1 VDVNEWLWALFAGAG
16 LAMILVELIGVD
28 TGLDLVVVGSI
39 LVLSGLV
46 TLPFHSWLT
55 TTITASVLCVV
66 YVFAGRRYVRRLRT
80 WKGEIKSG
88 ADALI
93 GQEGLVTRDVTR
105 LASGS
110 VKVGNEE
117 FRARAEE
124 KINEGEEIVVAGIK
138 GTTLIVKKKEVT

>member
-1 VDVNEWLWALFAGAG
+1 MDVNEWLWAFFAGVG
-16 LAMILVELIGVD
+16 LVMILIELAGVD
-28 TGLDLVVVGSI
+28 TGFDLVVVGSI

-46 TLPFHSWLT
+46 TLPFHSWVT

-80 WKGEIKSG
+80 WKGEIKTG

-93 GQEGLVTRDVTR
+93 GQDGLVTRNVTR
-105 LASGS
+105 FASGS
-110 VKVGNEE
+110 VRVGNEE

-124 KINEGEEIVVAGIK
+124 KINKDEEIVVVGIK

>member
-1 VDVNEWLWALFAGAG
+1 MDVNEWLWAFFAGVG
-16 LAMILVELIGVD
+16 LVMILVELVGVD
-28 TGLDLVVVGSI
+28 TGFDLVVVGSI

-46 TLPFHSWLT
+46 TLPFHSWVT
-55 TTITASVLCVV
+55 TTVTASVLCVV

-80 WKGEIKSG
+80 WKGEIKTG

-93 GQEGLVTRDVTR
+93 GQDGLATRNVTN

-110 VKVGNEE
+110 VRVGNEE

-124 KINEGEEIVVAGIK
+124 KINKGEEIVVVGIK
-138 GTTLIVKKKEVT
+138 GTTLIVKKKEVK